1 MQHKYLLTILAVFI
15 LLSSAFAQRHE
26 RMKPMQKM
34 EELKK
39 IKLIEI
45 LQMDEETSIK
55 FFTRRSEHIKRI
67 ENLNKISKE
76 KMDQLDGMLTD
87 LKENNDQALKKEID
101 EYLQIQENIM
111 RERQNFFKSANE
123 ILTVEQ
129 MAKLV
134 VFEEKFR
141 NEVSGLL
148 FRERFKKQRDD

>member
-15 LLSSAFAQRHE
+15 FVSSVFAQRHE

-55 FFTRRSEHIKRI
+55 FFTRRSEHIKRM
-67 ENLNKISKE
+67 ETLNKISKE

-123 ILTVEQ
+123 ILIVEQ
-129 MAKLV
+129 MAKLM

>member
-1 MQHKYLLTILAVFI
+1 MQHKYLLTLLAVFI
-15 LLSSAFAQRHE
+15 LVSSAFAQRHE

-101 EYLQIQENIM
+101 ECLQIQENIM

>member
-1 MQHKYLLTILAVFI
+1 MLSKNLLTILA
-15 LLSSAFAQRHE
+15 LLFLVTAVFAQKHD

-45 LQMDEETSIK
+45 LQMNEETSVK
-55 FFTRRSEHIKRI
+55 FFTRRAAHMKKMEG
-67 ENLNKISKE
+67 LNQASKE
-76 KMDQLDGMLTD
+76 KMEQLDGMLTD
-87 LKENNDQALKKEID
+87 LKENNDQSLKKEID

-123 ILTVEQ
+123 ILTFEQ

>member
-111 RERQNFFKSANE
+111 RERQSFFKSANE

-148 FRERFKKQRDD
+148 FRERFKKQRED

>member
-15 LLSSAFAQRHE
+15 LVSSAFAQRHE

-55 FFTRRSEHIKRI
+55 FFTRRSEHIKRM

-111 RERQNFFKSANE
+111 RERQSFFKSANE

-148 FRERFKKQRDD
+148 FRERFKKQRED

>member
-15 LLSSAFAQRHE
+15 LVSSAFAQRHE

-55 FFTRRSEHIKRI
+55 FFTRRSEHIKRM